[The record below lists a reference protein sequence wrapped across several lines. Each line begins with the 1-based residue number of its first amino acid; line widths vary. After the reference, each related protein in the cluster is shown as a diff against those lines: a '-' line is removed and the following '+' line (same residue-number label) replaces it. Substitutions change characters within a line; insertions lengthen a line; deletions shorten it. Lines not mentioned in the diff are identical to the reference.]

1 MGQLH
6 LTREQTRNFI
16 LLKQGLLG
24 PKRFVGKDGIMEFIR
39 QSGCIQFDPV
49 DVCGRNA
56 DLTLQSRVASYQK
69 TDLYELLYEE
79 RKLIDYFDKNM
90 SIFPI
95 EDWPCFKSTP
105 WYMRYDEKIMQTI
118 YAERGKIHSQIRK
131 LGCVSTK
138 ELDLPGTVFHWFWTD
153 VKLARAALE
162 TLYNERELCIHHKT
176 GVIKSYALAEDV
188 IPPAIFHAEYS
199 FANQTEYLCWRVL
212 RRIGAVGCLWNKHS
226 DAFLFIDDLKSENRQ
241 LVFTELEKS
250 GKIIRF
256 QSEGL
261 IDDLF
266 CKTID
271 LPLLEEAVR
280 MAKIPDRVEFIAP
293 LDPMIWDRKLI
304 KALFDFDY
312 TWEIYSPPEKRVY
325 GYYVL
330 PVLYRNQFLGR
341 LEMTCNR
348 KEKILYVTRF
358 WLEANGKS
366 TLAFE
371 RAFQKALIRF
381 AVFNQCTIIKQ
392 DSTIPGG
399 NNHE

>member
-39 QSGCIQFDPV
+39 QAGCIQFDPV

-56 DLTLQSRVASYQK
+56 DLTLQSRVDSYNK
-69 TDLYELLYEE
+69 KHLYELLYDE

-95 EDWPCFKSTP
+95 EDWPCFRNTP

-118 YAERGKIHSQIRK
+118 YAEREKIYGQIRK
-131 LGCVSTK
+131 LGFVSTK

-188 IPPAIFHAEYS
+188 IPKAIFHAVYP

-241 LVFTELEKS
+241 LVFDELEKS
-250 GKIIRF
+250 GKITRF
-256 QSEGL
+256 QSEGFS
-261 IDDLF
+261 DDLF
-266 CKTID
+266 CKTAD
-271 LPLLEEAVR
+271 LPLLEEA
-280 MAKIPDRVEFIAP
+280 MGMTKIPDRVEFIAA

-312 TWEIYSPPEKRVY
+312 TWEIYTLPEKRVY

-330 PVLYRNQFLGR
+330 PVLYRNHFVGR
-341 LEMTCNR
+341 IEMTCNR
-348 KEKILYVTRF
+348 KEKILQVTRY
-358 WLEANGKS
+358 WPEPGVKS
-366 TLAFE
+366 TLGFE

-381 AVFNQCTIIKQ
+381 AGFNQCTTIKQ
-392 DSTIPGG
+392 ESTIPGG
-399 NNHE
+399 NHHE